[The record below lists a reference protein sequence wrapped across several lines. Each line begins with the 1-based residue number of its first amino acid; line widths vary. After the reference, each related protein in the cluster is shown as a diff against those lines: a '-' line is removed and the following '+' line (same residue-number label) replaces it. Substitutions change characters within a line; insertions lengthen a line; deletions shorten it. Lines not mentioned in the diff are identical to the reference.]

1 MELDFSLVDSLM
13 RGSAEI
19 GDWLGSDATAAVAT
33 LLLAAFGIAV
43 GFVAYKL
50 IKRALNKA

>member
-1 MELDFSLVDSLM
+1 MESSFSLADDILAVGDS
-13 RGSAEI
+13 SAT
-19 GDWLGSDATAAVAT
+19 WLESSNSSIV
-33 LLLAAFGIAV
+33 LILLAAFGIAV